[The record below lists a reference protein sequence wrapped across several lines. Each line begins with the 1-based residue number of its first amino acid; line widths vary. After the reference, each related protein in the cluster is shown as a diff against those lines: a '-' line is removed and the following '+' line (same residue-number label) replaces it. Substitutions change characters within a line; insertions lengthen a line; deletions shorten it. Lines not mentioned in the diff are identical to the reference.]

1 MGQAHAI
8 TAELEALRDECRASA
23 ARADALLD
31 AIAYL
36 RTRIE
41 LTLTTEALSR
51 CDAMMPAALA
61 PATS

>member
-1 MGQAHAI
+1 MDHGHAI

-31 AIAYL
+31 ALAYL

-41 LTLTTEALSR
+41 LTLTADALSR
-51 CDAMMPAALA
+51 CEATMAGGASAM
-61 PATS
+61 S